1 MAVLFISLF
10 ISSIIFVF
18 SKGNTSKIDLEI
30 KSNKRKKML
39 SQAKENPDKN
49 TIEDLNNNLEEL
61 EQKLQNIKLEN
72 KKKFLKIL
80 VIITLILFI
89 LSYIGQNASR

>member
-18 SKGNTSKIDLEI
+18 SKGNASKIDLEI

-39 SQAKENPDKN
+39 SQAKENPDKK
-49 TIEDLNNNLEEL
+49 TIEELNNNIEEL
-61 EQKLQNIKLEN
+61 EQKLQYIKLEN